1 MLRRLYNILW
11 YPALPMA
18 LLAAGTRDR
27 HDRRERMGAHPPQS
41 GSTPRIWM
49 HAASVGEIEALRPV
63 AAGLLRE
70 IPGTQVFVTTM
81 TTTGRDAARRRIAG
95 AASCALAPFDC
106 PATVRK
112 FLRAVRPDLVLVG
125 ETELWPNYFIEG
137 RRAGARV
144 AIVNGRISQRSAR
157 RYRRARSLFAHA
169 LQCADL
175 ILAQSHDD
183 ARRYAALGAPR
194 DRIHVTGNTKF
205 DLTMESAEMV
215 PRPALRGF
223 AAGRPLLVA
232 GSTGRGEEA
241 VVLQAWQ
248 ALRAR
253 FPGLALAVAPRH
265 PARAPEV
272 AEMLRAAYVEFVKAS
287 TLDSAAPPD
296 GIDVMLLDTMGELRA
311 LYGCASVAFVGGS
324 LFAGRG
330 GQNVAEPAARAVPV
344 LFGPFHENQ
353 REMASSLIAAGGG
366 AVVRDAAEMAEAC
379 ARWFG
384 DEHAR
389 VLAGI
394 RARAAAEKAGGG
406 ARTTLNH
413 LRALAAT
420 A

>member
-1 MLRRLYNILW
+1 MLRTLYNVLW

-27 HDRRERMGAHPPQS
+27 QDRRERMGAHAAQT
-41 GSTPRIWM
+41 GTTPRIWM
-49 HAASVGEIEALRPV
+49 HAASVGEIEGLRPV

-70 IPGTQVFVTTM
+70 LPGAQVFVTTM

-95 AASCALAPFDC
+95 ASTCALAPLDC

-125 ETELWPNYFIEG
+125 ETELWPNYFIES

-144 AIVNGRISQRSAR
+144 AIVNGRISRRSAR

-205 DLTMESAEMV
+205 DLTVESADTA
-215 PRPALRGF
+215 PRPALRSF

-241 VVLQAWQ
+241 VVLKAWQ
-248 ALRAR
+248 TLRAR
-253 FPGLALAVAPRH
+253 FPGLALAMAPRH

-272 AEMLRAAYVEFVKAS
+272 AEMLQAAPVEFVKAS
-287 TLDSAAPPD
+287 TLESTPPAA

-353 REMASSLIAAGGG
+353 REMAGSLVAAGGG

-379 ARWFG
+379 ARWLG
-384 DEHAR
+384 DEPAR
-389 VLAGI
+389 VQAGI
-394 RARAAAEKAGGG
+394 QARTAAEKAGGG
-406 ARTTLNH
+406 ARTTLIH

>member
-1 MLRRLYNILW
+1 MLRTLYNFLW

-18 LLAAGTRDR
+18 LLATGVGDR
-27 HDRRERMGAHPPQS
+27 QDRRERMGFQALPP
-41 GSTPRIWM
+41 GGAPRIWM

-70 IPGTQVFVTTM
+70 IPGAQVIVTTM

-95 AASCALAPFDC
+95 AAACALAPLDC
-106 PATVRK
+106 PATVRR
-112 FLRAVRPDLVLVG
+112 FLRAVRPDLVLIG

-144 AIVNGRISQRSAR
+144 AIVNGRISRRSAR

-183 ARRYAALGAPR
+183 ARRYAVLGAPR

-205 DLTMESAEMV
+205 DLTVESADTS

-241 VVLQAWQ
+241 VVLNAWQ
-248 ALRAR
+248 TLRAR
-253 FPGLALAVAPRH
+253 FPDLALALAPRH

-272 AEMLRAAYVEFVKAS
+272 AELLQAAPVEFARAS
-287 TLDSAAPPD
+287 TLESVSSA
-296 GIDVMLLDTMGELRA
+296 GIDVMLLDTMGELRS
-311 LYGCASVAFVGGS
+311 LYACASVAFVGGS

-330 GQNVAEPAARAVPV
+330 GQNVGEPAARAVPV

-353 REMASSLIAAGGG
+353 REMASSLIATGGG
-366 AVVRDAAEMAEAC
+366 AVVRDAAELAEAC
-379 ARWFG
+379 TRWLG

-389 VLAGI
+389 VKAGNS
-394 RARAAAEKAGGG
+394 ARAAAEKAGGG

-413 LRALAAT
+413 LRALAGA